1 MSAGDR
7 TRRSPLACLLVAL
20 VVALGL
26 SGAAQ
31 AGAAAGH
38 GHPVVATAAGGQG
51 PQAILDLHSQP
62 RPGEH
67 RQTGKATALLSA
79 LVIIVSSAGRHRPSS
94 PARGLPSSSGRPAC
108 GSRAPPAFAP
118 A

>member
-7 TRRSPLACLLVAL
+7 VRRSPLACLLVAL

-38 GHPVVATAAGGQG
+38 GHSVVATAAGTQG

-67 RQTGKATALLSA
+67 RQTGKVAGLLSA
-79 LVIIVSSAGRHRPSS
+79 LVIVLLAGRRRPSS
-94 PARGLPSSSGRPAC
+94 PARDVPPPSGRPAC

>member
-1 MSAGDR
+1 MPAADR
-7 TRRSPLACLLVAL
+7 TRQSPLACLLVAL

-38 GHPVVATAAGGQG
+38 GHPMVATAAVGPG
-51 PQAILDLHSQP
+51 PQAVLDLHSQP

-67 RQTGKATALLSA
+67 RPTGKAAGLLSA
-79 LVIIVSSAGRHRPSS
+79 LVIVLLAGRRRLSS
-94 PARGLPSSSGRPAC
+94 PARDVPPASGRPAC
-108 GSRAPPAFAP
+108 GSRAPPVFAP

>member
-1 MSAGDR
+1 
-7 TRRSPLACLLVAL
+7 LACLLVAL
-20 VVALGL
+20 VLALGL
-26 SGAAQ
+26 SGAAH

-38 GHPVVATAAGGQG
+38 DHPVVAAAGGHG

-67 RQTGKATALLSA
+67 RPTGKAAGVLSA
-79 LVIIVSSAGRHRPSS
+79 LVILLPAGRRRLSS
-94 PARGLPSSSGRPAC
+94 PARDVRPAIGRPAC
-108 GSRAPPAFAP
+108 GSRAPPASTP

>member
-7 TRRSPLACLLVAL
+7 VRRSPLACLLVAL
-20 VVALGL
+20 VVAFGL

-31 AGAAAGH
+31 AGAAAAGH
-38 GHPVVATAAGGQG
+38 GHPVVATATGAQG

-67 RQTGKATALLSA
+67 RQTGTAAGFLSA
-79 LVIIVSSAGRHRPSS
+79 LVIVLLAGRRRRSA
-94 PARGLPSSSGRPAC
+94 PARDVPPSSGRPAC
-108 GSRAPPAFAP
+108 GSRAPPVFAP

>member
-7 TRRSPLACLLVAL
+7 VRRSPLACLLVAL

-26 SGAAQ
+26 SGTAQ

-38 GHPVVATAAGGQG
+38 GHPVVATAAVG
-51 PQAILDLHSQP
+51 PGTQAILDLHSQP

-67 RQTGKATALLSA
+67 RQTGKAAGLLSA
-79 LVIIVSSAGRHRPSS
+79 LVILLLAGRRRLSS
-94 PARGLPSSSGRPAC
+94 PARDVPPPSGRPAC
-108 GSRAPPAFAP
+108 GSRAPPVFAP

>member
-20 VVALGL
+20 VVAFGLG
-26 SGAAQ
+26 GAAQ
-31 AGAAAGH
+31 PGAAAGH
-38 GHPVVATAAGGQG
+38 GHPVVATTAGGQG
-51 PQAILDLHSQP
+51 HQAILDLHSQP
-62 RPGEH
+62 RPGGH
-67 RQTGKATALLSA
+67 RQTGTAEGLLSA
-79 LVIIVSSAGRHRPSS
+79 LVIVVLAGRHRLSS
-94 PARGLPSSSGRPAC
+94 PGRDLPPSSGRPAC